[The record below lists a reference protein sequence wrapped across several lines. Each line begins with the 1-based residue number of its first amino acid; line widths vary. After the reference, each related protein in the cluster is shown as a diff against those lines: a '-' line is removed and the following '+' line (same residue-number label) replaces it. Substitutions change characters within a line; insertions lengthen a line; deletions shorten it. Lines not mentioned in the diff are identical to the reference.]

1 MNARYERQ
9 LQQILWLILI
19 WMCGCLLMSCSKTI
33 YVPVESVRTEY
44 RDVYTRDSIV
54 VRDSVYMK
62 VGGDTV
68 WIEKYK
74 TLYKERLVRD
84 SVFLN
89 DTIRVPY
96 PVDKIVYQN
105 KLKWYQEG
113 LIYVGLLCLLF
124 LAVRFRIK
132 RF

>member
-1 MNARYERQ
+1 MKEKYEKQ
-9 LQQILWLILI
+9 VQQILWFILI
-19 WMCGCLLMSCSKTI
+19 WMGCCLLMSCSKTV

-44 RDVYTRDSIV
+44 RDIYTRDSIL
-54 VRDSVYMK
+54 VRDSIFMREK
-62 VGGDTV
+62 GDTV

-74 TLYKERLVRD
+74 TLYKDRLIRD
-84 SVFLN
+84 SVFIN

-96 PVDKIVYQN
+96 PVEKIVYQN

-113 LIYVGLLCLLF
+113 LIWLGLVCLF
-124 LAVRFRIK
+124 LFAGRLVWK